1 MNGYLDVSTVDTIV
15 TSINDLEVHM
25 VMNTSDLY
33 RQSLTPNFHAHPYFE
48 IITVVNG
55 SLYIESLGND
65 RIYLTPGAVCIV
77 PPGLMHC
84 TNSQSEL
91 HEIIAMRFFYEHV
104 KSDDSR
110 TYKLFDDALAKLDTI
125 VFLPSEVQLT
135 GYITAIRREFGDKRL
150 MSEAIVQALLQCTFI
165 ELLRVL
171 SSSPESGENAVSGH
185 DDSKIFRY
193 SYIDRW
199 FYKHYAERV
208 TEADLAAELNLS
220 QRQLSRVMRDIFG
233 MSFREKLVY
242 ERLNHAMHMIIRNDY
257 SIDKIATAVGY
268 TNLSG
273 FYKAFR
279 ARFGMTVGE
288 YRKLHGGENNIYN
301 YPAGT

>member
-1 MNGYLDVSTVDTIV
+1 MDGYLNISTMSTIV

-25 VMNTSDLY
+25 VMNTSDIY
-33 RQSLTPNFHAHPYFE
+33 KQSLSPNFHSHPYFE
-48 IITVVNG
+48 IITVSSG
-55 SLYIESLGND
+55 SLYVESFGND
-65 RIYLTPGAVCIV
+65 RIDVTPGTVCIV

-84 TNSQSEL
+84 TNSESEL
-91 HEIIAMRFFYEHV
+91 HEIIAMRFFYEHIR
-104 KSDDSR
+104 SDDSKI
-110 TYKLFDDALAKLDTI
+110 YKLFNDALAKLETL
-125 VFLPSEVQLT
+125 VFLPTAVQLT
-135 GYITAIRREFGDKRL
+135 GYITAICREFGDKRL
-150 MSEAIVQALLQCTFI
+150 VSDAMVQALLQCTFI

-171 SSSPESGENAVSGH
+171 CASPVAGASAISGH

-199 FYKHYAERV
+199 FYKHHSERV
-208 TEADLAAELNLS
+208 TEADLASELNLS

-242 ERLNHAMHMIIRNDY
+242 ERLNHAMHMLLRNDY
-257 SIDKIATAVGY
+257 SIDKIAASVGY

-288 YRKLHGGENNIYN
+288 YRRLHGGENNL
-301 YPAGT
+301 